1 MLNKKLNAIKFK
13 FGVFK
18 VKYSH
23 MRLMKHYLKTLKFCI
38 YHMVKIGI
46 PVSDGEKM
54 LMEALLS
61 VYDETI
67 MELNKNV
74 DVHRKRIDHIKE

>member
-1 MLNKKLNAIKFK
+1 
-13 FGVFK
+13 
-18 VKYSH
+18 
-23 MRLMKHYLKTLKFCI
+23 
-38 YHMVKIGI
+38 MVKIGI

-74 DVHRKRIDHIKE
+74 DVHKKRIDHIKE